1 MELLEILAAI
11 CISLGILLFVAEVV
25 GLQKFPDFY
34 TRMHAAGKG
43 DTLSTI
49 LMVGGFILHSIHEG
63 DEAGNW
69 NVLIKLGLIALF
81 ILVTSPTSTHALMKA
96 GYDSGLKPFEKPRR
110 NSDVK
115 ADSDLKEGDIQ

>member
-1 MELLEILAAI
+1 MEYVAAI
-11 CISLGILLFVAEVV
+11 MISAGILFFVGEVV
-25 GLQKFPDFY
+25 GIHKFPDFY

-49 LMVGGFILHSIHEG
+49 LIVGGFIVYSISQG

-69 NVLIKLGLIALF
+69 NVLVKLALIAVF

-96 GYDSGLKPFEKPRR
+96 GFDAGLKPVEKQKRYTSGNVR
-110 NSDVK
+110 VEEDE
-115 ADSDLKEGDIQ
+115 KE